1 MSLLI
6 IGGTGTLGSQIVRQA
21 LDNGY
26 NVRCLVRNLRKAKFL
41 REWGADL
48 IKADLTKP
56 ETLTGAFEGIKIV
69 IDASAARPGDPFP
82 AELVDLKGKRNLIRV
97 AKTANIKQ
105 FISFSVI
112 NNEKYLHIPLMKMK
126 YLIENELKESNLPY
140 TIFQIPAFFQGL
152 IGQYGIPLLEDN
164 EIVVI
169 DETNAIPY
177 IDAQDVAKFTLKSLE
192 IEATKNEVFKLCGPK
207 AWLSRDIISLC
218 EGLSGQKAKT
228 RVFSLLLIN
237 LSKNLSSF
245 FEWSWPIANRLLFIE
260 VFKDLNVSNEELNKV
275 FTTFNISND
284 DFSNL
289 DDYFKEYFEK
299 ILQDLQKLNFQK
311 PKDLIL

>member
-6 IGGTGTLGSQIVRQA
+6 IGGTGTLGSQVVRQA
-21 LDNGY
+21 LDAGY
-26 NVRCLVRNLRKAKFL
+26 EVRCLVRNLRKAKFL

-48 IKADLTKP
+48 IKADITKP

-69 IDASAARPGDPFP
+69 IDASAARPGDPLP
-82 AELVDLKGKRNLIRV
+82 PEMVDLTGKRNLIKT
-97 AKTANIKQ
+97 AKVANIKQ
-105 FISFSVI
+105 YISFSII
-112 NNEKYLHIPLMKMK
+112 NNEKHLTIPSMKMK
-126 YLIENELKESNLPY
+126 YLIENELKSSSVPY

-177 IDAQDVAKFTLKSLE
+177 IDAQDVAKFALKALE
-192 IEATKNEVFKLCGPK
+192 IKETKNEVFQLCGTK
-207 AWLSRDIISLC
+207 TWLSKDIIALC
-218 EGLSGQKAKT
+218 EKLSGQKAKI
-228 RVFSLLLIN
+228 RVFNLFLIN
-237 LSKNLSSF
+237 LSRNLTSF
-245 FEWSWPIANRLLFIE
+245 FEWSWPIANRLLFID
-260 VFKDLNVSNEELNKV
+260 VFKDLVVSKKESEKV
-275 FTTFNISND
+275 FKVFNVNQD
-284 DFSNL
+284 DFLSL
-289 DDYFKEYFEK
+289 DEYFKDYFEK